1 MNNTENH
8 QNLLSLDHEVIF
20 FDDFTSEKLD
30 RSKWNVEITG
40 TTVNNEQQ
48 AYVDS
53 PETIY
58 INQERHDSAHGVLVI
73 HPRYRKGY
81 VTQQGSTFDFVSGR
95 INTRKKME
103 FTFGIVSAR
112 ILLTSGTGLWP
123 AFWALGT
130 SGQWPD
136 CGEIDVMENVGE
148 PDWASVAVHG
158 PGYSGET
165 PLVNK
170 QFFLPANFTT
180 KWHVYSLESTEVG
193 FIFKIDGELVYR
205 VTRPMVEYYG
215 LWVFNS
221 AKFLILNF
229 ALGGTYP
236 FKTNGVRSPYY
247 GIPEKTVQSI
257 QNNDIKM
264 MVDWVKVIK
273 TK

>member
-1 MNNTENH
+1 MKFSFLMILH
-8 QNLLSLDHEVIF
+8 LK
-20 FDDFTSEKLD
+20 KLD

-40 TTVNNEQQ
+40 NTVNDEQQ
-48 AYVDS
+48 AYIDS

-58 INQERHDSAHGVLVI
+58 INQDYQDSAHGVLVI
-73 HPRYRKGY
+73 HPRYREGY
-81 VTQQGSTFDFVSGR
+81 ITQQGRTFDFVSGR
-95 INTRKKME
+95 INTREKME
-103 FTFGIVSAR
+103 FRFGSVSAR

-123 AFWALGT
+123 AFWALGA
-130 SGQWPD
+130 SGHWPD

-170 QFFLPANFTT
+170 KYFLPTNFTT
-180 KWHVYSLESTEVG
+180 KWHIYSFECTPAS
-193 FIFKIDGELVYR
+193 FIFKIDGEIVYR

-215 LWVFNS
+215 PWVFNNS
-221 AKFLILNF
+221 KYLILNF

-257 QNNDIKM
+257 KNNDAKM
-264 MVDWVKVIK
+264 LVDWVKVIK
-273 TK
+273 SQ